1 MDRDTTRTDV
11 LTATARDLAASVTA
25 DVDGRRQAL
34 KNTYEELRFVQIE
47 DFVNGEL
54 LAGIVRELMPQV
66 RPHAIR
72 VVRPPEVSTG
82 VLRNGR
88 RFGRID
94 PAPFEGGDLGPERRA
109 IVRAAFDAS
118 GLSEFVA
125 EMLAGSLPMVEAI
138 TGRKLR
144 YDRTF
149 LLTYGEADFIAP
161 HGDTQTSRR
170 VMLQMAVSTG
180 CRTAMQVMRDGW
192 MEPYYDNPGA
202 LRIHGPGIW
211 HEVLPVL
218 RLDDDLLP
226 ERVLVTARLP
236 YADDE

>member
-1 MDRDTTRTDV
+1 MDRDGSRADV
-11 LTATARDLAASVTA
+11 LTVTGRNLVSSDA
-25 DVDGRRQAL
+25 DDGRRVLA
-34 KNTYEELRFVQIE
+34 KTYEKLRFVQFE
-47 DFVNGEL
+47 DFVNGER
-54 LAGIVRELMPQV
+54 LAGIVRELMPEV
-66 RPHAIR
+66 RRHTIR
-72 VVRPPEVSTG
+72 IVRPPEVSTG
-82 VLRNGR
+82 TLRNGR

-94 PAPFEGGDLGPERRA
+94 PAPFEGGELSPQGRA
-109 IVRAAFDAS
+109 AVQAAFDAS
-118 GLSEFVA
+118 GLSGFVTDL
-125 EMLAGSLPMVEAI
+125 LAASLPIVEDI

-170 VMLQMAVSTG
+170 VMLQMPVSTG
-180 CRTAMQVMRDGW
+180 CRSAMQVMRDGW
-192 MEPYYDNPGA
+192 MEPYYDNLGA

-218 RLDDDLLP
+218 RLDNGDEP
-226 ERVLVTARLP
+226 ERVLITARLP

>member
-1 MDRDTTRTDV
+1 MDRDSTRIDV
-11 LTATARDLAASVTA
+11 LTLA
-25 DVDGRRQAL
+25 
-34 KNTYEELRFVQIE
+34 KTYEKLRFVQIE
-47 DFVNGEL
+47 DYVNGEL
-54 LAGIVRELMPQV
+54 LAGIVRELMPEV
-66 RPHAIR
+66 RRHTLR
-72 VVRPPEVSTG
+72 VVRPPEVSAG
-82 VLRNGR
+82 MLRNGR

-94 PAPFEGGDLGPERRA
+94 PAPFEGGDLGPEGQA
-109 IVRAAFDAS
+109 AVQAAFDAS
-118 GLSEFVA
+118 GLSGFVT
-125 EMLAGSLPMVEAI
+125 ELLAGSLPVVEEI

-170 VMLQMAVSTG
+170 VMLQLPVSIG
-180 CRTAMQVMRDGW
+180 CRRAMQVMRDGW
-192 MEPYYDNPGA
+192 MEPYYDNLGA

-218 RLDDDLLP
+218 RLDDAVEP

>member
-1 MDRDTTRTDV
+1 MDRDSTRTDV
-11 LTATARDLAASVTA
+11 LTATGRSLAAPDAS
-25 DVDGRRQAL
+25 DHRRELA
-34 KNTYEELRFVQIE
+34 KTYEKLHFVQME
-47 DFVNGEL
+47 DFVNGER
-54 LAGIVRELMPQV
+54 LAGIVRELMPEV
-66 RPHAIR
+66 RRHAIR
-72 VVRPPEVSTG
+72 IVRPPEVSTG
-82 VLRNGR
+82 TLRNGR

-94 PAPFEGGDLGPERRA
+94 PAPFEGGELSSQG
-109 IVRAAFDAS
+109 RAAVQAAFGAS
-118 GLSEFVA
+118 GLSGFVTELLA
-125 EMLAGSLPMVEAI
+125 ETLPVVEDI

-170 VMLQMAVSTG
+170 VMLQMPVSTG

-192 MEPYYDNPGA
+192 MEPYYDNLGA

-218 RLDDDLLP
+218 RLDDGGEP